1 MILYKKIRLKPDGTG
16 PAIGV
21 VMSDGKGK
29 VAFSMAKNAKK
40 MFDQNTGAKIF
51 SMCCMFQDV
60 DEFNEFEGIG
70 RCMKKLFANH
80 DDIKDIQTRFA
91 HKITPTNVETFRK
104 LIYAKKEERSKIEV
118 PTTYNEIDRILAEL
132 IEMKER
138 SFRYYKQ

>member
-29 VAFSMAKNAKK
+29 AAFSMAKNAKK
-40 MFDQNTGAKIF
+40 MFDQDTGAKIF
-51 SMCCMFQDV
+51 STCCMFQDV

-80 DDIKDIQTRFA
+80 DDIKDIQTRFTKRVCKTNLIGIN
-91 HKITPTNVETFRK
+91 KIPTFPLFSHSSTKTIKNVWK
-104 LIYAKKEERSKIEV
+104 
-118 PTTYNEIDRILAEL
+118 
-132 IEMKER
+132 
-138 SFRYYKQ
+138 YKNNKCWNISISRVFENV